1 VSTKYDGGSGGR
13 GGAPPRDGLPEIRHN
28 EPNAQREP
36 AVRERRQREAH
47 ARLHRRDPAGRLLGV
62 RPRDPKRGLPVAPP
76 PPHISKGSRGSG
88 SRAFNIY
95 IYIYYTFTATTTCK

>member
-1 VSTKYDGGSGGR
+1 V
-13 GGAPPRDGLPEIRHN
+13 LPEIRHN

-95 IYIYYTFTATTTCK
+95 IYIYMYIYDILYVHCHHNVQMKGALRSRMGAL